1 MGCINNPE
9 WWKAAGV
16 RCLKTF
22 CQSLIGFIGA
32 STIVSEI
39 DWLTALSGAA
49 LATFLSLLNSM
60 TGLPEVCEPEVTG
73 KHVKED

>member
-1 MGCINNPE
+1 MECINNPE

-22 CQSLIGFIGA
+22 AQSLIGFIGA

-39 DWLTALSGAA
+39 DWVTALSGAA
-49 LATFLSLLNSM
+49 LAAFLSLLNSM
-60 TGLPEVCEPEVTG
+60 TGLPEVCDTPVQG
-73 KHVKED
+73 KHVKEE